1 MDNPIDRESHPSYS
15 LAMKKRYLIPL
26 GLLYLA
32 LSSCAGC
39 LTEEPSVQLRRV
51 SLHPRSLTEIQ
62 LILELD
68 VQNPNRFD
76 LTIQSLQYKLLLNE
90 REIGSGRL
98 EKEILAPALST
109 TRIQAPVTAGFKNWN
124 ESLRAVI
131 ADKDIPYRIEGE
143 ANVRT
148 IFGSIA
154 YPFSRGGKI
163 E

>member
-1 MDNPIDRESHPSYS
+1 M
-15 LAMKKRYLIPL
+15 
-26 GLLYLA
+26 

-51 SLHPRSLTEIQ
+51 SLQPRSLTEIR

-76 LTIQSLQYKLLLNE
+76 LTIKSLQYRLLLNE
-90 REIGSGRL
+90 REIGSGSL
-98 EKEILAPALST
+98 EKEVLVPAEST
-109 TRIQAPVTAGFKNWN
+109 TRIQAPVVAGFKNWN

-143 ANVRT
+143 AKIRT
-148 IFGSIA
+148 IFGSIT

>member
-1 MDNPIDRESHPSYS
+1 
-15 LAMKKRYLIPL
+15 MKKRCLIIL
-26 GLLYLA
+26 GGLCLL
-32 LSSCAGC
+32 LSSCAGWIM
-39 LTEEPSVQLRRV
+39 EEPSVQLRRV
-51 SLHPRSLTEIQ
+51 SLHPRSLTEIH

-76 LTIQSLQYKLLLNE
+76 LTIQSLQYKLFLNE

-98 EKEILAPALST
+98 EKEVRIPADSAA
-109 TRIQAPVTAGFKNWN
+109 RVQAPVTAGFKNWN

-148 IFGSIA
+148 IFGSIT

-163 E
+163 D